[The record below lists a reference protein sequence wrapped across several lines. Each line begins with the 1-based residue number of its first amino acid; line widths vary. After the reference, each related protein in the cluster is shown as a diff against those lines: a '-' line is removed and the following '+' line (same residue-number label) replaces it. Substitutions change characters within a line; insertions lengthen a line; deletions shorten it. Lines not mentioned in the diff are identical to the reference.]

1 MYKIGV
7 IVNPDAGRDI
17 RRLSAFA
24 EYMDSNRKTLL
35 ATQFIGAL
43 YTLCRDI
50 EFYIMP
56 DINYT
61 DEKIRKNL
69 HMFNMPDEKIIK
81 LNIEQNNN
89 EEDTIEAAKKFEDLQ
104 VDFVFICGGDGTNRL
119 VFETAS
125 KLVLLPLSTGTNNA
139 FPFRLN
145 PTSMAL
151 AAYYYLKNDI
161 LPVRCKAIEVNL
173 NGRLS
178 YALVDVAV
186 LDINTLGSKA
196 ILEIESLKELFLT
209 VACMENIGLSTIGA
223 VHGRIDI
230 YDQVGYHV
238 SFNNGKNK
246 VFVPFAPGII
256 KEVSFE
262 SIYKIRIDET
272 IKLNTNDC
280 VLALDGE
287 RMIEVNGQTELYI
300 TLREKGPLVID
311 APDILKNK
319 ISNAVI

>member
-35 ATQFIGAL
+35 ATQFICAL
-43 YTLCRDI
+43 YTLCKDI

-69 HMFNMPDEKIIK
+69 HLINMPGEKIIK
-81 LNIEQNNN
+81 LNIDQNNN
-89 EEDTIEAAKKFEDLQ
+89 EEDTIKAAKKLEELQ

-119 VFETAS
+119 VFETAD
-125 KLVLLPLSTGTNNA
+125 KLILLPLSTGTNNA

-151 AAYYYLKNDI
+151 AAYYYLKNNI
-161 LPVRCKAIEVNL
+161 PPVRRKALEVNS
-173 NGRLS
+173 NGSLY

-186 LDINTLGSKA
+186 LDTRILGSKA
-196 ILEIESLKELFLT
+196 ILELEDLKELFLT
-209 VACMENIGLSTIGA
+209 VACLENIGLSAIGA
-223 VHGRIDI
+223 EYGRIDF
-230 YDQVGYHV
+230 YNKVGYHV
-238 SFNNGKNK
+238 LFNNGKNK
-246 VFVPFAPGII
+246 VFIPFAPGII
-256 KEVSFE
+256 KEA
-262 SIYKIRIDET
+262 SIKSISKIKFDKKIT
-272 IKLNTNDC
+272 VNMKDC
-280 VLALDGE
+280 VIALDGE
-287 RMIEVNGQTELYI
+287 RMLEVKDHTELYI
-300 TLREKGPLVID
+300 TLIEKGPFVID

-319 ISNAVI
+319 ISI

>member
-35 ATQFIGAL
+35 ATQFICAL

-50 EFYIMP
+50 KFYIMP

-69 HMFNMPDEKIIK
+69 HIFNMPDEKIIK
-81 LNIEQNNN
+81 LNIAQNNN

-125 KLVLLPLSTGTNNA
+125 KLILLPLSTGTNNA

-151 AAYYYLKNDI
+151 AAYYYLKNNI
-161 LPVRCKAIEVNL
+161 PPVRCKAIEVNL
-173 NGRLS
+173 NGRLC

-186 LDINTLGSKA
+186 LDTNALGSKA

-223 VHGRIDI
+223 VHGRIDF
-230 YDQVGYHV
+230 YNKVGYHIL
-238 SFNNGKNK
+238 FNDGKNK

-256 KEVSFE
+256 KEASFE
-262 SIYKIRIDET
+262 SINKIRIDEE
-272 IKLNTNDC
+272 IKINIKDC

-287 RMIEVNGQTELYI
+287 RMLEVKEQTELYI
-300 TLREKGPLVID
+300 TLIEKGPLVID

-319 ISNAVI
+319 ISNAII